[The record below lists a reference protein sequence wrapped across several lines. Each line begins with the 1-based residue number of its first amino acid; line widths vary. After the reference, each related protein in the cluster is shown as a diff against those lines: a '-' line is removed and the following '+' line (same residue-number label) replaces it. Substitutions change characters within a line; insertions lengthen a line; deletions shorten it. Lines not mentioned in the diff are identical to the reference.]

1 MTTADLDGC
10 HIEKV
15 QIVGPVLTL
24 PQPLVDHCPAEVT
37 FTRHWAT
44 AEQIQEK
51 LHDFWE
57 PRWWKT
63 SLPTLSDW
71 QRVLAFNAAHLPQIP
86 PHHDDIGL
94 DG

>member
-1 MTTADLDGC
+1 MTTVDLDGC

-57 PRWWKT
+57 PRWWKNLIAHSFRLAT
-63 SLPTLSDW
+63 SSGFQCSASSSD
-71 QRVLAFNAAHLPQIP
+71 PSSP
-86 PHHDDIGL
+86 
-94 DG
+94 